1 VQATREEIREAVRSF
16 VLANFLPG
24 EAPETLQDSTQLI
37 SSGVMTSLSML
48 ELVTFLEEEFSFT
61 LEPEDIRVGHMDTID
76 LIVGLVLRRAGE
88 SSALA

>member
-16 VLANFLPG
+16 ILANFLPG